1 MKTLTWRQVRVNIGV
16 LGVVTIHYVVEIYSN
31 NLLNNKD
38 MTYQIYD
45 YMNRHIMFVHS
56 IQEAQYI
63 IDVTPIGSF
72 HWKLVSSNNIKG
84 D

>member
-1 MKTLTWRQVRVNIGV
+1 
-16 LGVVTIHYVVEIYSN
+16 
-31 NLLNNKD
+31 

-56 IQEAQYI
+56 IEEAQYI

-72 HWKLVSSNNIKG
+72 YWRLVSDDTHTQEGLRYVSPEVG
-84 D
+84 YVDQDEEYY